1 MDLLE
6 QYRKWR
12 SMAEAAL
19 SAEVA
24 NAEPVEVEGLAFAG
38 VGGSG
43 IVGDFASSL
52 MEGAEA
58 PSLVLRGLS
67 LPSCVGRRWLV
78 VAISYSGDTLETIS
92 LAHEAAL
99 RGARLAVVSS
109 GGRLLSLARGRGLP
123 YARVEAGYAP
133 RAAMPAMLYA
143 TLRLLSRLGFE
154 GALEGAEEGMG
165 VLEGGGAEE
174 EGRRLSKFLE
184 GSVPLIIAD
193 QRFAPLAWRFK
204 SELSENAKVPAKFEV
219 VPESMHNDVEAYGEA
234 AKSFRAVIL
243 SAGDGTA
250 YTEILEGFVARV
262 MEGVGLKAA
271 VVRLRGEGRL
281 AKLLYGAHVA
291 GFASV
296 YLALSR
302 GVRPE
307 ATELIKKYR
316 SYLESSLRLRGLQS
330 GRA

>member
-6 QYRKWR
+6 QYRRWR

-19 SAEVA
+19 SAEVV
-24 NAEPVEVEGLAFAG
+24 NAEPVEVEGLAFVG
-38 VGGSG
+38 MGGSG

-52 MEGAEA
+52 MEGAEV
-58 PSLVLRGLS
+58 PSMALRGLD
-67 LPSCVGRRWLV
+67 LPRWVGRRWLV
-78 VAISYSGDTLETIS
+78 VAISYSGGTLETVS
-92 LAHEAAL
+92 VAHEAIL
-99 RGARLAVVSS
+99 RGARVAVVSS
-109 GGRLLSLARGRGLP
+109 GGGLLELARGRGLP
-123 YARVEAGYAP
+123 HVRVEGGYAP

-154 GALEGAEEGMG
+154 GALEGAEEGLR

-184 GSVPLIIAD
+184 GSVPLVVAD

-219 VPESMHNDVEAYGEA
+219 VPESMHNDVEAYAEA
-234 AKSFRAVIL
+234 AKSFRAVVL
-243 SAGDGTA
+243 SAGDDTA
-250 YTEILEGFVARV
+250 YTRMLEGFVAEL
-262 MEGVGLKAA
+262 MEEVGLEAA

-281 AKLLYGAHVA
+281 AKLLYGSHVA

-296 YLALSR
+296 HLALGR

-307 ATELIKKYR
+307 STELIKRYR
-316 SYLESSLRLRGLQS
+316 GYLESSLRPRPLE
-330 GRA
+330 